1 MWPTRMSEPSNSCNN
16 ITFSCE
22 KNTIGLNQPNG
33 KYFTSLGLWQRRD
46 KLVEE
51 LINLINAT
59 KVNKSGADS
68 IKIQEYSKIQSIIEE
83 QREIDPDWHLVIR
96 QQGEGCLRVS
106 HYDCYCNS
114 GNDSKCSHNTVPLVK
129 PRTLRDV
136 TEIVK
141 SIQETMNAINTNIS
155 FDENTG
161 TMMKLYFFIKE
172 LRRVEPNRL
181 PCLREVSR
189 NPSKEGK
196 A

>member
-1 MWPTRMSEPSNSCNN
+1 M
-16 ITFSCE
+16 
-22 KNTIGLNQPNG
+22 Q

-51 LINLINAT
+51 LIDLINAT
-59 KVNKSGADS
+59 KVNKSEADS
-68 IKIQEYSKIQSIIEE
+68 IKIQEYSKIQSIIKE

-114 GNDSKCSHNTVPLVK
+114 GNDSKCSHNKVPLVK

-141 SIQETMNAINTNIS
+141 SVQETMNAININIS
-155 FDENTG
+155 FDENIATPAENG
-161 TMMKLYFFIKE
+161 AFNTAVNCTNLLLLTALAATKKPL
-172 LRRVEPNRL
+172 LL
-181 PCLREVSR
+181 Q
-189 NPSKEGK
+189 
-196 A
+196 

>member
-1 MWPTRMSEPSNSCNN
+1 MSESSNSCNN
-16 ITFSCE
+16 NTSSCE

-33 KYFTSLGLWQRRD
+33 KYFTSLGLWRRRD

-51 LINLINAT
+51 LIDLINAT
-59 KVNKSGADS
+59 KVNKSEADS
-68 IKIQEYSKIQSIIEE
+68 IKIQEYSKIQSIIKE

-96 QQGEGCLRVS
+96 QQGESCLRVS

-114 GNDSKCSHNTVPLVK
+114 GNDSKCSHNKIPLVK

-141 SIQETMNAINTNIS
+141 SVQETMNAININIS
-155 FDENTG
+155 FDENIG

-189 NPSKEGK
+189 NSSKETK
-196 A
+196 V